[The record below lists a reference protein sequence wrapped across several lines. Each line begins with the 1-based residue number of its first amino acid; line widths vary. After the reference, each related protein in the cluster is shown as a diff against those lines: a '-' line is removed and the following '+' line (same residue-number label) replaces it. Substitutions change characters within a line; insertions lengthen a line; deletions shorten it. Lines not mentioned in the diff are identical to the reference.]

1 MKFTLKNKIDLT
13 FIAVATIIIVLI
25 ITANNR
31 AQAVKENRLIIYQTS
46 TANTLL
52 EKIISTTL
60 DIETS
65 SRGYAITG
73 NEDYL
78 DVYLQKNKEVNI
90 WIDSIKSLKIDNDN
104 EILKL
109 DSVEKLVSEKIVF
122 VDSIVARRKNYGS
135 DSAIRLIA
143 TGEGKV
149 LMDSIK
155 NMVGKY
161 QEHQIEL
168 LSAKLKQNEDTVEK
182 RNSLFILFTALISII
197 IFLAYIVIRK
207 AAKRLADQ
215 DEIQKELIEELSMQ
229 NNQLN
234 DFSNIISHNLRA
246 PAGNITMLIDTFDE
260 NRGIEEVRSV
270 FGMLK
275 KVSQNLNET
284 LNQLLEI
291 LTIKSHKKVELEQ
304 LQFEKVLS
312 KTIENLQGEII
323 DKKATISTDFSE
335 APIVHY
341 SSIYLESIFHNL
353 VSNALKYAHPD
364 RTPVISITSKK
375 TENTVVLNIQDNGL
389 GIDLEKYG
397 SKIFGMNKVFHAH
410 PEAKGVGLFM
420 TKMQV
425 ERFGGKITVKSE
437 VNVGTT
443 FTIVLSSELW
453 KQ

>member
-13 FIAVATIIIVLI
+13 FLAVATIIIVLI

-73 NEDYL
+73 NADYL
-78 DVYLQKNKEVNI
+78 NIFLEKNKEVSM
-90 WIDSIKSLKIDNDN
+90 WFDSIKSLKVDNNN
-104 EILKL
+104 EVLKL
-109 DSVEKLVSEKIVF
+109 DSIEKLVLEKIIF
-122 VDSIVARRKNYGS
+122 GDSVIARRKSFGS
-135 DSAIRLIA
+135 ESATNLIA
-143 TGEGKV
+143 RGDGKV
-149 LMDSIK
+149 IMDSIK
-155 NMVGKY
+155 STVGKY
-161 QEHQIEL
+161 QEQQIAL
-168 LSAKLKQNEDTVEK
+168 LSAKLKHNEDTVEK
-182 RNSLFILFTALISII
+182 RNSLFVLFTALISII

-207 AAKRLADQ
+207 AAKKLADQ

-246 PAGNITMLIDTFDE
+246 PAGNIIMLIETFDE
-260 NRGIEEVRSV
+260 NRGVEEVRSV
-270 FGMLK
+270 FAMLK

-291 LTIKSHKKVELEQ
+291 LTLKSHNKIEIETLN
-304 LQFEKVLS
+304 FEHVLN
-312 KTIENLQGEII
+312 KTIDNLKGEII
-323 DKKATISTDFSE
+323 DKKAVFAVDFSE
-335 APIVHY
+335 APTVNY
-341 SSIYLESIFHNL
+341 NSIYLESIFHNL

-364 RTPVISITSKK
+364 RNPVITIKSIK
-375 TENTVVLNIQDNGL
+375 TENSIILNINDNGL

-397 SKIFGMNKVFHAH
+397 SKVFGMNKVFHEH
-410 PEAKGVGLFM
+410 PDAKGVGLFM

-443 FTIVLSSELW
+443 FTIVFIS
-453 KQ
+453 